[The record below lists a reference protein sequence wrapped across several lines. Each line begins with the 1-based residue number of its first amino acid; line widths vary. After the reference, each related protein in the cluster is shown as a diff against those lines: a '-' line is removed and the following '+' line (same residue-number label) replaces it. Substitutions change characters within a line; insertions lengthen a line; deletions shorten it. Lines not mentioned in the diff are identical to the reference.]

1 MSESRPFL
9 DPKEVPTLAFGFV
22 LGVGILV
29 FFYLLAS
36 GMTLPLFAETWALP
50 RQ

>member
-1 MSESRPFL
+1 MSQPSPFL
-9 DPKEVPTLAFGFV
+9 DPKEVPTLAGGFV
-22 LGVGILV
+22 LGIGILV

-36 GMTLPLFAETWALP
+36 GLSLALFAETWALP